1 MKSQHSKEEALLLQ
15 CAKKEKDYCTLDN
28 SVRLLAL
35 RLFVRVAASGSF
47 SEAARYYGLPTSSA
61 SRHIASLER
70 ALGQRLLYRH
80 TRAVKLTE
88 AGERYFHEV
97 RDALMRLELATE
109 QVMGGAQHPQGVLRI
124 NAPVAFGRRHIA
136 PHLARFQQQYP
147 DIQVDLTLEDRFIDP
162 VQEGADVVIRVGA
175 LADSSLVARSIARQR
190 FIVCAS
196 PAYLAAHG
204 APASPEELSQHNCL
218 LYKGSKGTQLWYF
231 QERHTPRAVRY
242 ALSGNLV
249 ANNAESLVEA
259 AMAGQGVVM
268 FPSWLLFEPLRQ
280 QTLVP
285 LLTQWE
291 ASEDGYLDNI
301 YAIYPENRLRSSK
314 VSVFMAY
321 LESTIGDVPYWDG
334 A

>member
-1 MKSQHSKEEALLLQ
+1 M
-15 CAKKEKDYCTLDN
+15 DN
-28 SVRLLAL
+28 SIRLLTL
-35 RLFVRVAASGSF
+35 RLFVRVAFSGSF
-47 SEAARYYGLPTSSA
+47 SEAARYFGVPTSSA

-97 RDALMRLELATE
+97 RDALARLELATE

-147 DIQVDLTLEDRFIDP
+147 GIQVELTLEDRFIDP

-175 LADSSLVARSIARQR
+175 LTDSSLVARGIARQR
-190 FIVCAS
+190 FVVCAS
-196 PAYLAAHG
+196 PEYLATHG
-204 APASPEELSQHNCL
+204 SPTSPEALSQHNCL
-218 LYKGSKGTQLWYF
+218 LYRGSKGTQSWYF
-231 QERHTPRAVRY
+231 QERGSPRAIRY

-259 AMAGQGVVM
+259 AIAGQGVVM

-321 LESTIGDVPYWDG
+321 LGRTIGNVPYWDAG
-334 A
+334 SKM

>member
-1 MKSQHSKEEALLLQ
+1 M
-15 CAKKEKDYCTLDN
+15 DN
-28 SVRLLAL
+28 SIRLLTL
-35 RLFVRVAASGSF
+35 RLFVRVAVSGSF
-47 SEAARYYGLPTSSA
+47 SEAARYFGVPTSSA

-97 RDALMRLELATE
+97 RDALARLELATE
-109 QVMGGAQHPQGVLRI
+109 QVTGGAQHPQGVLRI

-147 DIQVDLTLEDRFIDP
+147 GIQVELTLEDRFIDP

-175 LADSSLVARSIARQR
+175 LADSSLVARGIARQR
-190 FIVCAS
+190 FVVCAS
-196 PAYLAAHG
+196 PEYLATHG
-204 APASPEELSQHNCL
+204 SPASPEALSQHNCL
-218 LYKGSKGTQLWYF
+218 LYRGSKGTQSLYF
-231 QERHTPRAVRY
+231 QERGSPRAIRY

-259 AMAGQGVVM
+259 AIAGQGVVM

-321 LESTIGDVPYWDG
+321 LGRTIGNVPYWDAG
-334 A
+334 SKM

>member
-1 MKSQHSKEEALLLQ
+1 M
-15 CAKKEKDYCTLDN
+15 DN

-47 SEAARYYGLPTSSA
+47 SEAARYYALPPSSA
-61 SRHIASLER
+61 SRHIASLEQ

-97 RDALMRLELATE
+97 RDALARLELATE

-175 LADSSLVARSIARQR
+175 LADSSLVARGIARQR
-190 FIVCAS
+190 FIVCAA
-196 PAYLAAHG
+196 PDYLAREG
-204 APASPEELSQHNCL
+204 TPATPEALSQHNCL

-231 QERHTPRAVRY
+231 RDPHTPRATRY

-259 AMAGQGVVM
+259 AIAGQGVVM

-285 LLTQWE
+285 LLSPWE
-291 ASEDGYLDNI
+291 ASDDGYLDNI

-314 VSVFMAY
+314 VSVFMTY
-321 LESTIGDVPYWDG
+321 LENTIGDLPYWDV

>member
-1 MKSQHSKEEALLLQ
+1 
-15 CAKKEKDYCTLDN
+15 LDN
-28 SVRLLAL
+28 SIRLLTL
-35 RLFVRVAASGSF
+35 RLFVRVAVSGSF
-47 SEAARYYGLPTSSA
+47 SEAARYFGVPTSSA

-97 RDALMRLELATE
+97 RDALARLELATE

-147 DIQVDLTLEDRFIDP
+147 GIQVELTLEDRFIDP

-175 LADSSLVARSIARQR
+175 LADSSLVARGIARQR
-190 FIVCAS
+190 FVVCAS
-196 PAYLAAHG
+196 PEYLATHG
-204 APASPEELSQHNCL
+204 SPASPEALSQHNCL
-218 LYKGSKGTQLWYF
+218 LYRGSKGTQSWYF
-231 QERHTPRAVRY
+231 QERGSPRAIRY

-259 AMAGQGVVM
+259 AIAGQGVVM

-321 LESTIGDVPYWDG
+321 LGRTIGNVPYWDAG
-334 A
+334 SKM

>member
-1 MKSQHSKEEALLLQ
+1 M
-15 CAKKEKDYCTLDN
+15 DN
-28 SVRLLAL
+28 SIRLLTL
-35 RLFVRVAASGSF
+35 RLFVRVAVSGSF
-47 SEAARYYGLPTSSA
+47 SEAARYFGVPTSSA

-97 RDALMRLELATE
+97 RDALARLELATE

-147 DIQVDLTLEDRFIDP
+147 GIQVELTLEDRFIDP

-175 LADSSLVARSIARQR
+175 LADSSLVARGIARQR
-190 FIVCAS
+190 FVVCAS
-196 PAYLAAHG
+196 PEYLATHG
-204 APASPEELSQHNCL
+204 SPASPEALSQHNCL
-218 LYKGSKGTQLWYF
+218 LYRGSKGTQSWYF
-231 QERHTPRAVRY
+231 QERGSPRAIRY

-259 AMAGQGVVM
+259 AIAGQGVVM

-321 LESTIGDVPYWDG
+321 LGRTIGNVPYWDAG
-334 A
+334 SKM

>member
-1 MKSQHSKEEALLLQ
+1 MLLQ
-15 CAKKEKDYCTLDN
+15 CAEKTKDYCILDN
-28 SVRLLAL
+28 SIRLLTL
-35 RLFVRVAASGSF
+35 RLFVRVAVSGSF
-47 SEAARYYGLPTSSA
+47 SEAARYFGVPTSSA

-97 RDALMRLELATE
+97 RDALARLELATE

-147 DIQVDLTLEDRFIDP
+147 GIQVELTLEDRFIDP

-175 LADSSLVARSIARQR
+175 LADSSLVARGIARQR
-190 FIVCAS
+190 FVVCAS
-196 PAYLAAHG
+196 PEYLATHG
-204 APASPEELSQHNCL
+204 SPASPEALSQHNCL
-218 LYKGSKGTQLWYF
+218 LYRGSKGTQSWYF
-231 QERHTPRAVRY
+231 QERGSPRAIRY

-259 AMAGQGVVM
+259 AIAGQGVVM

-321 LESTIGDVPYWDG
+321 LGRTIGNVPYWDAG
-334 A
+334 SKM

>member
-1 MKSQHSKEEALLLQ
+1 M
-15 CAKKEKDYCTLDN
+15 DN
-28 SVRLLAL
+28 SIRLLAL
-35 RLFVRVAASGSF
+35 RLFVRVATSGSF

-61 SRHIASLER
+61 SRHIASLEQ

-97 RDALMRLELATE
+97 HEALARLELATE
-109 QVMGGAQHPQGVLRI
+109 EVMGGARHPRGVLRI

-136 PHLARFQQQYP
+136 PHLARFQQRYP
-147 DIQVDLTLEDRFIDP
+147 EIEVDLTLEDRFIDP

-175 LADSSLVARSIARQR
+175 LTDSSLVARGIARQR
-190 FIVCAS
+190 FIVCAAPS
-196 PAYLAAHG
+196 YLAEKGVPTTPHALG
-204 APASPEELSQHNCL
+204 KHNCL
-218 LYKGSKGTQLWYF
+218 LYKGSKGTQSWHF
-231 QERHTPRAVRY
+231 RAFEEARAVRHVL
-242 ALSGNLV
+242 AGNLV

-259 AMAGQGVVM
+259 AITGQGVVM

-291 ASEDGYLDNI
+291 ASDDGHLDNI
-301 YAIYPENRLRSSK
+301 YAIYPDNRLRSSK
-314 VSVFMAY
+314 VSVFMTH
-321 LESTIGDVPYWDG
+321 LEQVIGSPPYWDSISPR
-334 A
+334 

>member
-1 MKSQHSKEEALLLQ
+1 M
-15 CAKKEKDYCTLDN
+15 
-28 SVRLLAL
+28 
-35 RLFVRVAASGSF
+35 
-47 SEAARYYGLPTSSA
+47 
-61 SRHIASLER
+61 
-70 ALGQRLLYRH
+70 GQRLLYRH

-97 RDALMRLELATE
+97 RDALARLELATE

-147 DIQVDLTLEDRFIDP
+147 GIQVELTLEDRFIDP

-175 LADSSLVARSIARQR
+175 LADSSLVARGIARQR
-190 FIVCAS
+190 FVVCAS
-196 PAYLAAHG
+196 PEYLATHG
-204 APASPEELSQHNCL
+204 SPASPEALSQHNCL
-218 LYKGSKGTQLWYF
+218 LYRGSKGTQSLYF
-231 QERHTPRAVRY
+231 QERGSPRAIRY

-259 AMAGQGVVM
+259 AIAGQGVVM

>member
-1 MKSQHSKEEALLLQ
+1 M
-15 CAKKEKDYCTLDN
+15 DN
-28 SVRLLAL
+28 SIRLLTL
-35 RLFVRVAASGSF
+35 RLFVRVAVSGSF
-47 SEAARYYGLPTSSA
+47 SEAARYFGVPTSSA

-97 RDALMRLELATE
+97 RDALARLELATE

-147 DIQVDLTLEDRFIDP
+147 GIQVELTLEDRFIDP

-175 LADSSLVARSIARQR
+175 LADSSLVARGIARQR
-190 FIVCAS
+190 FVVCAS
-196 PAYLAAHG
+196 PEYLATHG
-204 APASPEELSQHNCL
+204 SPASPEALSQHNCL
-218 LYKGSKGTQLWYF
+218 LYRGSKGTQSWYF
-231 QERHTPRAVRY
+231 QERGSPRAIRY

-259 AMAGQGVVM
+259 AIAGQGVVM

-285 LLTQWE
+285 LLTQWK

-321 LESTIGDVPYWDG
+321 LGRTIGNVPYWDAG
-334 A
+334 SKM

>member
-1 MKSQHSKEEALLLQ
+1 LLLQ
-15 CAKKEKDYCTLDN
+15 CAEKTKDYCILDN
-28 SVRLLAL
+28 SIRLLTL
-35 RLFVRVAASGSF
+35 RLFVRVAVSGSF
-47 SEAARYYGLPTSSA
+47 SEAARYFGVPTSSA

-97 RDALMRLELATE
+97 RDALARLELATE

-147 DIQVDLTLEDRFIDP
+147 GIQVELTLEDRFIDP

-175 LADSSLVARSIARQR
+175 LADSSLVARGIARQR
-190 FIVCAS
+190 FVVCAS
-196 PAYLAAHG
+196 PEYLATHG
-204 APASPEELSQHNCL
+204 SPASPEALSQHNCL
-218 LYKGSKGTQLWYF
+218 LYRGSKGTQSWYF
-231 QERHTPRAVRY
+231 QERGSPRAIRY

-259 AMAGQGVVM
+259 AIAGQGVVM

-321 LESTIGDVPYWDG
+321 LGRTIGNVPYWDAG
-334 A
+334 SKM